1 MNIAAHVKNNASIF
15 GEKIAISYLNKQYTY
30 KQVWSLIMGLSD
42 ILISKGIKKGD
53 HIGLAMKDHPLHLI
67 AHFSIAAIGA
77 IIVPIDH
84 RWTEKEKE
92 RASLIFKVKLLIM
105 DQGHISNVNTI
116 SLTESDIREN
126 IHPNTEID
134 LNYNQDLLI
143 SLSSGT
149 TGKPKGAIL
158 THNNLY
164 QRFVSQQKTIG
175 FNSEDSFGL
184 LTPLFF
190 GAGRSFAMC
199 MLVIGGRAVI
209 APPPHKP
216 HEIVEI
222 LNSNDI
228 NATFLPP
235 TLLRRLLPMALISKP
250 LLGALEHLIYSGEPL
265 HSEEAL
271 ACFEKL
277 SPKLT
282 GYYASSEGGGISV
295 IKPLEIENYSETVG
309 RAIYQTDIKIV
320 DDENHEVDLGVVGK
334 LKYKGPGVATNFL
347 DDKGDKFST
356 ERDDGWFFPGDLAK
370 KLPSGHIQLIGRSN
384 DLIIRGGINIY
395 PNEIESILINDPG
408 IREVAVIGHK
418 NSEFGETII
427 AFIDSNSEF
436 ELKKCLDFCKNN
448 LAPYKIPTKFIQLD
462 YLPKKESGKI
472 DKQRLKKS
480 LEKL

>member
-1 MNIAAHVKNNASIF
+1 MC
-15 GEKIAISYLNKQYTY
+15 
-30 KQVWSLIMGLSD
+30 
-42 ILISKGIKKGD
+42 
-53 HIGLAMKDHPLHLI
+53 
-67 AHFSIAAIGA
+67 
-77 IIVPIDH
+77 
-84 RWTEKEKE
+84 
-92 RASLIFKVKLLIM
+92 
-105 DQGHISNVNTI
+105 
-116 SLTESDIREN
+116 IR
-126 IHPNTEID
+126 
-134 LNYNQDLLI
+134 
-143 SLSSGT
+143 
-149 TGKPKGAIL
+149 
-158 THNNLY
+158 
-164 QRFVSQQKTIG
+164 
-175 FNSEDSFGL
+175 DS
-184 LTPLFF
+184 
-190 GAGRSFAMC
+190 
-199 MLVIGGRAVI
+199 
-209 APPPHKP
+209 
-216 HEIVEI
+216 
-222 LNSNDI
+222 
-228 NATFLPP
+228 
-235 TLLRRLLPMALISKP
+235 
-250 LLGALEHLIYSGEPL
+250 LIYSGEPL

-320 DDENHEVDLGVVGK
+320 DDENHEVDLGVIGK

>member
-1 MNIAAHVKNNASIF
+1 
-15 GEKIAISYLNKQYTY
+15 
-30 KQVWSLIMGLSD
+30 
-42 ILISKGIKKGD
+42 
-53 HIGLAMKDHPLHLI
+53 MKDHPLHLI

-126 IHPNTEID
+126 IHPNIEID

-209 APPPHKP
+209 GPPPHKP

-309 RAIYQTDIKIV
+309 RAIYQTYIKIV

-347 DDKGDKFST
+347 DDKGKKFST

-418 NSEFGETII
+418 NSEFGEAII

-448 LAPYKIPTKFIQLD
+448 LAPYKIPTKLNQLK

>member
-164 QRFVSQQKTIG
+164 QRF
-175 FNSEDSFGL
+175 
-184 LTPLFF
+184 
-190 GAGRSFAMC
+190 
-199 MLVIGGRAVI
+199 
-209 APPPHKP
+209 
-216 HEIVEI
+216 
-222 LNSNDI
+222 LN
-228 NATFLPP
+228 
-235 TLLRRLLPMALISKP
+235 
-250 LLGALEHLIYSGEPL
+250 
-265 HSEEAL
+265 
-271 ACFEKL
+271 
-277 SPKLT
+277 
-282 GYYASSEGGGISV
+282 
-295 IKPLEIENYSETVG
+295 
-309 RAIYQTDIKIV
+309 
-320 DDENHEVDLGVVGK
+320 
-334 LKYKGPGVATNFL
+334 
-347 DDKGDKFST
+347 
-356 ERDDGWFFPGDLAK
+356 
-370 KLPSGHIQLIGRSN
+370 
-384 DLIIRGGINIY
+384 
-395 PNEIESILINDPG
+395 
-408 IREVAVIGHK
+408 
-418 NSEFGETII
+418 
-427 AFIDSNSEF
+427 
-436 ELKKCLDFCKNN
+436 
-448 LAPYKIPTKFIQLD
+448 
-462 YLPKKESGKI
+462 
-472 DKQRLKKS
+472 
-480 LEKL
+480 

>member
-418 NSEFGETII
+418 NSEFGEAII